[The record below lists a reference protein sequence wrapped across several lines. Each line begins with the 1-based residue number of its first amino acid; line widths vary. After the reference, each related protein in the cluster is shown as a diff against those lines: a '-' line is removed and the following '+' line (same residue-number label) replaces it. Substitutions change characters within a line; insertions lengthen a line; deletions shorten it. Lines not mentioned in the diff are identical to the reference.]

1 MGRVGLAGLGN
12 LGMPMARRLIDR
24 GWPLL
29 AFDVRSDRAAEC
41 ARHGAVVADSVD
53 DIADC
58 DIVALVVPD
67 DAAVSALLDDG
78 SLLDRLPAG
87 RLVVVHSTVLP
98 ATAERLGDR
107 ASGRGLHFVDGPVS
121 GGAERA
127 RKGALTLMAG
137 ASEESIEHARAYL
150 DAVADTVVH
159 VGPPGA
165 GAATKLA
172 NQLMMFAALAG
183 TYEAIELARAYG
195 VSEASVL
202 EAVKTSTGDSW
213 VAREW
218 GFFDRVAA
226 AYDNGD
232 VPIHQRPW
240 SKDLWEI
247 VAAARSARLSLPV
260 AGLLSQTLPDTV
272 ESHGRSGGAPA

>member
-1 MGRVGLAGLGN
+1 VESPPGVAVGEIGSNNSLSWFAAGAAGIVTSGGVRDRDECVVQQVPIFCRTRAQSMVQGRIEFDAAQVPINIGGALVRPGDIVVADGDGVIVVPIEHAETVAKYARQELDNDKVGRRRIYEKLGWELDDTVAEAFGARDGTCRPCGAGN

-29 AFDVRSDRAAEC
+29 AFDVLSDRAAEC

-121 GGAERA
+121 VVPNERA
-127 RKGALTLMAG
+127 R
-137 ASEESIEHARAYL
+137 
-150 DAVADTVVH
+150 VH
-159 VGPPGA
+159 
-165 GAATKLA
+165 
-172 NQLMMFAALAG
+172 
-183 TYEAIELARAYG
+183 
-195 VSEASVL
+195 
-202 EAVKTSTGDSW
+202 
-213 VAREW
+213 
-218 GFFDRVAA
+218 
-226 AYDNGD
+226 
-232 VPIHQRPW
+232 
-240 SKDLWEI
+240 
-247 VAAARSARLSLPV
+247 
-260 AGLLSQTLPDTV
+260 
-272 ESHGRSGGAPA
+272 